1 MPAAMAP
8 QDPGYAPSRARYLAR
23 FPDAAFTFYM
33 ADFSLFRI
41 VPSRARYVAGF
52 GRIFDLSV
60 AELESLTN
68 REDKPREAPG

>member
-1 MPAAMAP
+1 
-8 QDPGYAPSRARYLAR
+8 
-23 FPDAAFTFYM
+23 M
-33 ADFSLFRI
+33 ADFSLFHI